1 MRPLLL
7 ARVGVCLAG
16 AAFTAQTA
24 LAQAGP
30 ADLEAGYR
38 LIYEL
43 KFAEA
48 RQHFAAWE
56 KAHPEDP
63 FGPAS
68 EAASYLY
75 EEFDQQGVFTSEF
88 FLDDKK
94 LLGGVQ
100 HPADPQRR
108 AAFLAAN
115 RRAQGLAKH
124 LLQANP
130 RDPDAL
136 FALTMTTGMQAD
148 YASLIEKRQLEG
160 LRLVRQAQNDAAQL
174 LAIKPDAQDAYLAL
188 GAADYIIGCLPGYK
202 RFFLWFGG
210 IHGDRQRG
218 MSEMEQA
225 AAHGHYLRP
234 FAKALLALADLRE
247 KRPEEARVLLRDL
260 VAEFPENPVFA
271 RELARLEK
279 PAATSR

>member
-1 MRPLLL
+1 MRHLHALPVAFSMAMVAAAA
-7 ARVGVCLAG
+7 ARP
-16 AAFTAQTA
+16 QTA
-24 LAQAGP
+24 PPSQL
-30 ADLEAGYR
+30 DAGYR
-38 LIYEL
+38 KVYEL
-43 KFAEA
+43 EFDQA
-48 RQHFAAWE
+48 REQFAAWE

-63 FGPAS
+63 LGPAS

-75 EEFDQQGVFTSEF
+75 EEFYQQGVFTSDF

-100 HPADPQRR
+100 HPADPRRR

-115 RRAQGLAKH
+115 RRAQGLAKR

-130 RDPDAL
+130 RDPGAL
-136 FALTMTTGMQAD
+136 LALTMTIGMQAD
-148 YASLIEKRQLEG
+148 YAGLIEKRQLES
-160 LRLVRQAQNDAAQL
+160 LRLVRQAEGHAAQL
-174 LAIKPDAQDAYLAL
+174 LAANPNAQDAYLAL

-210 IHGDRQRG
+210 IHGDRERG
-218 MSEMEQA
+218 MNELEQA
-225 AAHGHYLRP
+225 AAHGRYLRP

-247 KRPEEARVLLRDL
+247 KRPEQARSLLHDL

-279 PAATSR
+279 SGAPQR